1 MTDPGILLVQALT
14 LTVASVGAVLG
25 IINTWHGLDKSR
37 VKLKVSPAQAIP
49 VGDIDSKLR
58 FCIEVTNLRPP
69 VLFDALCYRT
79 A

>member
-25 IINTWHGLDKSR
+25 IINAWHGLDKSR
-37 VKLKVSPAQAIP
+37 VKLKVSPAHAIP

-58 FCIEVTNLRPP
+58 FVSRKPI
-69 VLFDALCYRT
+69 
-79 A
+79 